1 MMKRFS
7 KKQQL
12 PLQSRTI
19 TLGEI
24 NTEEVNDIIRL
35 IYDIND
41 EDTGKQKV
49 EPIRLI
55 INSFGGDV
63 YSGLGLID
71 VMNCSTTPI
80 YTICHGSAMSMGFQI
95 FIMGHHRIASKN
107 ATFMYHE
114 SSYPVEGKV
123 QHHINELHEVKRI
136 EKILDDY
143 TLEKTLIPAKK
154 LKQIKSTHTDWYIT
168 AQEALEYGVVDKVI

>member
-1 MMKRFS
+1 MMKRFG

-12 PLQSRTI
+12 PQQSRTV
-19 TLGEI
+19 TLGTI
-24 NTEEVNDIIRL
+24 NAEEVNDIIRL

-55 INSFGGDV
+55 INSFGGEV

-95 FIMGHHRIASKN
+95 FIMGHQRIASKN

-114 SSYPVEGKV
+114 ASYPVEGKV
-123 QHHINELHEVKRI
+123 QTHIQELNEVKRI

-143 TLEKTLIPAKK
+143 TLEKTTISPKK

-168 AQEALEYGVVDKVI
+168 AQEALEYGIVDKVI